1 MGETKRYI
9 CQISWTMLDAG
20 VDETEVMEYL
30 ENCYYRPF
38 EDRRP
43 TSLEEAFERIRDRRL
58 ES

>member
-1 MGETKRYI
+1 MGETKRDI

-43 TSLEEAFERIRDRRL
+43 TSLEEAFERIRDR
-58 ES
+58 